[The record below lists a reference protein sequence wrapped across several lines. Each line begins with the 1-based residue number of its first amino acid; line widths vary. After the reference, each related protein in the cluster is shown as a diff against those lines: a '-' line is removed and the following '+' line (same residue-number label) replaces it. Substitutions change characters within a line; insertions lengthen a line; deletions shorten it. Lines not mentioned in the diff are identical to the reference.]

1 MPFGQRCGLSRGA
14 HAVSAHTSSL
24 RPQVNP
30 YISACVLAEN
40 ELTDDVALALAK
52 SLRRKIIKP
61 ERTDPKLSR
70 RAALYGMLHGAW
82 QKSTRLSVRCRC
94 AGSCACVAFV
104 LLKL

>member
-1 MPFGQRCGLSRGA
+1 MPFVKARQ
-14 HAVSAHTSSL
+14 HAVRESPSACRLVNAVDSHAAHTQSRRTPSSL

-30 YISACVLAEN
+30 YISACALAEN

-52 SLRRKIIKP
+52 SLRRKINP

-82 QKSTRLSVRCRC
+82 QKS
-94 AGSCACVAFV
+94 A
-104 LLKL
+104 